1 MMLVKRLRPEASLP
15 ARGSSLA
22 AGFDLASAEAVTVP
36 KAGKAIVKTG
46 LSLAVPKGTYA
57 RLAPRSGL
65 AAKKM
70 IDVGAGV
77 VDSDYRGEVGVVL
90 FNHGHEDFVVEA
102 GDRIAQLVVEKVTM
116 CGCKEVESLD
126 QTARGSGG
134 FGSTGVSVA
143 KAAEVS
149 EVPETKKQRLE
160 DSWFL
165 VKKLRPEA
173 TLPAKGSEEAAGFDL
188 SAAEDTTVP
197 PGGKAI
203 IKTGLSIAVPE
214 GTYGRIA
221 PRSGLAAKNMIHCG
235 AGVVD
240 YDYRGE
246 VGVVLF
252 NYGPTE
258 LVVARGDRV
267 AQMILEKVS
276 MVGTTEV
283 DVLDDTARGSSGFG
297 STGISGDTVATSP
310 KNDALR
316 SCDCFD
322 SSLLVKKLV
331 PLATMPARGSEHAAG
346 FDLAAVEEASVPAGG
361 KSIVKTGLSVATP
374 VGTYGRIAPR
384 SGLAAK
390 RMIHVLAGVV
400 DTDYRGEVGVVLFN
414 HGSED
419 FKIFPGDRIAQFIL
433 EKIAMLD
440 CKEVESLEDTAR
452 GVGGFGSTGVAE
464 KVETSMP
471 ATPLAQATELAGA

>member
-1 MMLVKRLRPEASLP
+1 M
-15 ARGSSLA
+15 G
-22 AGFDLASAEAVTVP
+22 
-36 KAGKAIVKTG
+36 
-46 LSLAVPKGTYA
+46 
-57 RLAPRSGL
+57 
-65 AAKKM
+65 
-70 IDVGAGV
+70 
-77 VDSDYRGEVGVVL
+77 
-90 FNHGHEDFVVEA
+90 
-102 GDRIAQLVVEKVTM
+102 
-116 CGCKEVESLD
+116 
-126 QTARGSGG
+126 
-134 FGSTGVSVA
+134 
-143 KAAEVS
+143 
-149 EVPETKKQRLE
+149 
-160 DSWFL
+160 
-165 VKKLRPEA
+165 
-173 TLPAKGSEEAAGFDL
+173 
-188 SAAEDTTVP
+188 TTVP

-214 GTYGRIA
+214 GTYCRIA
-221 PRSGLAAKNMIHCG
+221 PRSGLAAKKMIHCG

-258 LVVARGDRV
+258 LLVARGDRV
-267 AQMILEKVS
+267 AQMILEEVS

-346 FDLAAVEEASVPAGG
+346 FDLAALEEASVPAGG

-471 ATPLAQATELAGA
+471 AAPLAQATELAGA